1 MSTFFSAKKANHL
14 NAARRSNFQLMAKPH
29 CSTIALI
36 GPDGSGKSTV
46 AAALMT
52 QSVLPLKYL
61 YMGTSIESSNHALF
75 TSRLAHRWKVYQHKK
90 SLRKQ
95 GISVPQQIT
104 LHGSEH
110 RVDKRGKLGGG
121 LRLFRRI
128 SEEIYRQLISW
139 SYQCRGR
146 IVLYDRHFLF
156 DACPPPDDFSQRRL
170 SAHRLTDRIHFW
182 FLKNLYPRPDIAIL
196 LDAPPQTLFARKQEI
211 PLENLESDRIQL
223 KKRKDYSRNFFIV
236 DCTKSINEVV
246 AEINQILDK
255 HCAKKIIA

>member
-1 MSTFFSAKKANHL
+1 MT
-14 NAARRSNFQLMAKPH
+14 KPR

-46 AAALMT
+46 AAALMS

-75 TSRLAHRWKVYQHKK
+75 TSRLAHRWKVRQHKK
-90 SLRKQ
+90 SLQKQ
-95 GISVPQQIT
+95 GAAIPEQIT
-104 LHGSEH
+104 LHGAEH

-121 LRLFRRI
+121 IRLLRRV

-139 SYQCRGR
+139 GYQGLGNV
-146 IVLYDRHFLF
+146 VLYDRHFLF
-156 DACPPPDDFSQRRL
+156 DACPPPDDFSEHRL

-196 LDAPPQTLFARKQEI
+196 LDAPSQTLFARKQEI
-211 PLENLESDRIQL
+211 PVEHLEDDRIKL
-223 KKRKDYSRNFFIV
+223 KKRKAYSHNFFVIDCTQSINDIV
-236 DCTKSINEVV
+236 D
-246 AEINQILDK
+246 EINQILDK
-255 HCAKKIIA
+255 HCSKKPFA

>member
-1 MSTFFSAKKANHL
+1 MT
-14 NAARRSNFQLMAKPH
+14 KPH

-46 AAALMT
+46 AAALMS

-75 TSRLAHRWKVYQHKK
+75 TSRLAHRWKVHQYKT
-90 SLRKQ
+90 SLQKQ
-95 GISVPQQIT
+95 GAVIPEQIT
-104 LHGSEH
+104 LHGAEH

-121 LRLFRRI
+121 IRLLRRL

-139 SYQCRGR
+139 GYQGLGNV
-146 IVLYDRHFLF
+146 VLYDRHFLF
-156 DACPPPDDFSQRRL
+156 DACPPPDDFSKRRL

-196 LDAPPQTLFARKQEI
+196 LDAPSQTLFARKQEI
-211 PLENLESDRIQL
+211 PVEHLENDRIKL
-223 KKRKDYSRNFFIV
+223 KKRKAYSHNFFVI
-236 DCTKSINEVV
+236 DCTKSINDIVD
-246 AEINQILDK
+246 EINQILDQ
-255 HCAKKIIA
+255 HCVKKPVA